1 MRALKLLF
9 ASARTLKYPQVTLP
23 QLKRLVI
30 SACADLT
37 EPVSGT
43 SFGGEPNAR
52 KRLTCILSHGFQTT
66 LQDLLAFLKRLP
78 KLKVFD
84 LRAETLYK
92 TKGRRQVSLSKA
104 LAPELSED
112 ASELR
117 AVVDCLQEKGTVEF
131 CARTNAS
138 PSEQFFGLYTA
149 RAEQFLRWTRQGAD
163 FKPSVFWDVLF
174 EASSQA

>member
-1 MRALKLLF
+1 M
-9 ASARTLKYPQVTLP
+9 
-23 QLKRLVI
+23 
-30 SACADLT
+30 
-37 EPVSGT
+37 SGT